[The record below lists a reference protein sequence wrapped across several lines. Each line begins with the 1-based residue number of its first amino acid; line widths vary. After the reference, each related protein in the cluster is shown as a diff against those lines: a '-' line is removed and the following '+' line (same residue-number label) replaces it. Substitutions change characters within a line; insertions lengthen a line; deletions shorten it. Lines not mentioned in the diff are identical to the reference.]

1 MKNILLHKSRAF
13 FLILSL
19 LSVAGCSDLKEK
31 PDFINPDTFYKSA
44 NELKLGVN
52 AVYDDLNSGGF
63 GFFYDRYVF
72 ECLIG
77 GYQVGWEKGP
87 LQFNLGNVNP
97 ADEYIEAYWG
107 ICYRSINRANAIIET
122 AEAMKDPSNQALID
136 RLRGETLFLRAF
148 YYYGLL
154 SYFDDA
160 PLSIKS
166 TKNITELPSNSGGN
180 RAIIDQIY
188 ADTKAAIELLPAS
201 YTGVDMGR
209 ATKWAAKSVLMKAQ
223 LWDEKWADAKVTAE
237 DIINNSGI
245 TLYPD
250 FAHNFDLAHENMGER
265 IFEAQVSATAS
276 PNEYSQHSAH
286 FNPED
291 FPSELGG
298 SGWSWI
304 STTQEFRAAYDPK
317 DKRIAGTFIETYP
330 TGRFGKI
337 NGTYPMVT
345 WSPKADYNLSRFG
358 GVVKSDANPKDP
370 AQMIFGKAWSNKIAE
385 LDRRN
390 SATEKNTIYIRL
402 SDILLGHSEACNES
416 GQGDPYA
423 SINKV
428 RERAGIPAL
437 KGLTQATLRDAIIQE
452 RMQEFVF
459 EQVMYPELRRKS
471 KFGGPIDYLGKEIKH
486 FAQKYNVDRVPK
498 AKDYV
503 LPLPVKELLGNP
515 NVKQNAT
522 WQ

>member
-1 MKNILLHKSRAF
+1 MKNIQLQSVRLIVLVLLM
-13 FLILSL
+13 LSG
-19 LSVAGCSDLKEK
+19 VGCSDLKEK
-31 PDFINPDTFYKSA
+31 PDFINPETFYKSA

-136 RLRGETLFLRAF
+136 RLKGETIFLRAF

-160 PLSIKS
+160 PLSVTS
-166 TKNITELPSNSGGN
+166 TKNINELPTNSGGN

-188 ADTKAAIELLPAS
+188 ADCKAAAELLPAS
-201 YTGVDMGR
+201 YTGADLGR

-223 LWDEKWADAKVTAE
+223 LWDEKWADAKATAE
-237 DIINNSGI
+237 DIINNSGLI
-245 TLYPD
+245 LYSD
-250 FAHNFDLAHENMGER
+250 FAFNFDLAHENQGER

-317 DKRIAGTFIETYP
+317 DKRIAGTFIET
-330 TGRFGKI
+330 
-337 NGTYPMVT
+337 
-345 WSPKADYNLSRFG
+345 
-358 GVVKSDANPKDP
+358 
-370 AQMIFGKAWSNKIAE
+370 
-385 LDRRN
+385 
-390 SATEKNTIYIRL
+390 
-402 SDILLGHSEACNES
+402 
-416 GQGDPYA
+416 
-423 SINKV
+423 
-428 RERAGIPAL
+428 
-437 KGLTQATLRDAIIQE
+437 
-452 RMQEFVF
+452 
-459 EQVMYPELRRKS
+459 
-471 KFGGPIDYLGKEIKH
+471 
-486 FAQKYNVDRVPK
+486 
-498 AKDYV
+498 
-503 LPLPVKELLGNP
+503 
-515 NVKQNAT
+515 
-522 WQ
+522 